1 MEQNH
6 PRPEN
11 YLVFAILTTILCCL
25 PTGIVSIVYANKVNT
40 LYADGKFSEAD
51 AASKNA
57 KTWAIVSAVIA
68 VLGVIVYF
76 LFFAAIVWAWRER
89 TILSYVALVSGVLV
103 VSARMTH
110 WLIPSVNS
118 IALGYPEPTIEQNPL
133 VWFLYI
139 QALNVGSLIFVICVG
154 YRFISKQTH
163 NKSNQSDAKKSRASV

>member
-11 YLVFAILTTILCCL
+11 YLVFAILTTVLCCL

-68 VLGVIVYF
+68 ALGIIVYF
-76 LFFAAIVWAWRER
+76 LFFAAI
-89 TILSYVALVSGVLV
+89 I
-103 VSARMTH
+103 
-110 WLIPSVNS
+110 
-118 IALGYPEPTIEQNPL
+118 
-133 VWFLYI
+133 
-139 QALNVGSLIFVICVG
+139 
-154 YRFISKQTH
+154 
-163 NKSNQSDAKKSRASV
+163 ASVGAF